1 MKNKRKVKVFFTI
14 DPDLYE
20 QFEKHIDDK
29 LLDKSKLIEFLIRE
43 YMNNKN
49 QNDSNEKNL

>member
-43 YMNNKN
+43 YMNNE
-49 QNDSNEKNL
+49 SEKASV

>member
-14 DPDLYE
+14 DPDLYTE
-20 QFEKHIDDK
+20 FEKHIDDK

-43 YMNNKN
+43 YMNNENKKV
-49 QNDSNEKNL
+49 SV

>member
-14 DPDLYE
+14 DPDLYIE
-20 QFEKHIDDK
+20 FEKHIDDK

-43 YMNNKN
+43 YMIKNKV
-49 QNDSNEKNL
+49 S

>member
-14 DPDLYE
+14 DPDLYAE
-20 QFEKHIDDK
+20 FNKHIDDK

-43 YMNNKN
+43 YIN
-49 QNDSNEKNL
+49 NEKSK

>member
-14 DPDLYE
+14 DPSLYTD
-20 QFEKHIDDK
+20 FEKHIDNN

-43 YMNNKN
+43 YM
-49 QNDSNEKNL
+49 DSKKL

>member
-14 DPDLYE
+14 DPDLYTE
-20 QFEKHIDDK
+20 FEKHIDDK

-43 YMNNKN
+43 YMNNETKKA
-49 QNDSNEKNL
+49 SV

>member
-14 DPDLYE
+14 DPDLYIE
-20 QFEKHIDDK
+20 FEKHIDDK

-43 YMNNKN
+43 YMNKTLNI
-49 QNDSNEKNL
+49 

>member
-20 QFEKHIDDK
+20 QFEKHIDEN

-43 YMNNKN
+43 YMNNESKKV
-49 QNDSNEKNL
+49 SV

>member
-14 DPDLYE
+14 DPDLYIE
-20 QFEKHIDDK
+20 FEKHIDDK

-43 YMNNKN
+43 YMNNENKKIN
-49 QNDSNEKNL
+49 

>member
-14 DPDLYE
+14 DPDLYSE
-20 QFEKHIDDK
+20 FEKHIDDK

-43 YMNNKN
+43 YMNNENKKV
-49 QNDSNEKNL
+49 SV

>member
-14 DPDLYE
+14 DPDLYG

-29 LLDKSKLIEFLIRE
+29 LLDKSKLIEFLVRE
-43 YMNNKN
+43 YMIKNKV
-49 QNDSNEKNL
+49 S

>member
-14 DPDLYE
+14 DPDLYTE
-20 QFEKHIDDK
+20 FEKHIDDK

-43 YMNNKN
+43 YMNNEK
-49 QNDSNEKNL
+49 SN

>member
-14 DPDLYE
+14 DPDLYIE
-20 QFEKHIDDK
+20 FEKHIDDK

-43 YMNNKN
+43 YMNNETKKV
-49 QNDSNEKNL
+49 SV